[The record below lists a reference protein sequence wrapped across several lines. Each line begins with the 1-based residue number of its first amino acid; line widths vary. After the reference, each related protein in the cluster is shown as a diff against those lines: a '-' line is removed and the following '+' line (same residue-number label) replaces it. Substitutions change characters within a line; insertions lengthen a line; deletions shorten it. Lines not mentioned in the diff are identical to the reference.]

1 MGAGFFS
8 GLGDVVDTRIQ
19 NNIKWTR
26 DNYTDNKNKAT
37 KMGAAITT
45 NTNKELTDLTEILN
59 KASTLN
65 IPKSALNGA
74 YKDGSFA
81 GLKKFVNTIASR
93 DDLRPADHRQIYK
106 AASAYADGADVDF
119 NMVLKRALDVV
130 PRGGS
135 AKNTKSSWLAAMI
148 GLGRE
153 GEGPITS
160 TGPFGELSQSQ
171 TQRAFSQI
179 GSPYSEDTT
188 LDNIKFPEVRIDIE
202 DASRIIASLNKNIK
216 LSKKNVVSTLVKART
231 KKPLSDIDARK
242 QQGLLLRE
250 LENLD
255 VSQPLAQ
262 EQFAERV
269 EELNRQYLKDPQYVG
284 ANNVNTATLTSHG
297 RIISSPYELL
307 ASTYQTDERLIFQN
321 FALTD
326 NFKNNYRSY
335 LNSLPKFNTREEAK
349 ENITQTSSGS
359 KLNRTYPITNYIFVG
374 EELMKASEL

>member
-8 GLGDVVDTRIQ
+8 GLGDVVDTRIL

-74 YKDGSFA
+74 YIDGSFA

-119 NMVLKRALDVV
+119 NMALKRALDVV

-188 LDNIKFPEVRIDIE
+188 LDDIKFPEFRVDIE
-202 DASRIIASLNKNIK
+202 DVSRVMTKYKDNIK
-216 LSKKNVVSTLVKART
+216 LSKKNVVGALVKAMN
-231 KKPLSDIDARK
+231 KYPLADEAARSK
-242 QQGLLLRE
+242 QFTLKQE

-269 EELNRQYLKDPQYVG
+269 EELNRQYLKDPQFVG

-307 ASTYQTDERLIFQN
+307 ASVYQTDERLIFQS

>member
-8 GLGDVVDTRIQ
+8 GLGDVVDTRIL

-74 YKDGSFA
+74 YIDGSFA

-119 NMVLKRALDVV
+119 NMALKRALDVV

-188 LDNIKFPEVRIDIE
+188 LDDIKFPEFRVDIE
-202 DASRIIASLNKNIK
+202 DVSRVMTKYKDNIK
-216 LSKKNVVSTLVKART
+216 LSKKNVVGALVKAMN
-231 KKPLSDIDARK
+231 KYPLADEAARSK
-242 QQGLLLRE
+242 QFTLKQE

-269 EELNRQYLKDPQYVG
+269 EELNRQYLKDPQFVG

-307 ASTYQTDERLIFQN
+307 ASVYQTDERLIFQS

-349 ENITQTSSGS
+349 KNITQTSNGS

>member
-8 GLGDVVDTRIQ
+8 GLGDVVDTRIL

-45 NTNKELTDLTEILN
+45 NTNKELTDLTDILN

-130 PRGGS
+130 PRGGD
-135 AKNTKSSWLAAMI
+135 ANTTKSSWLAAMI

-171 TQRAFSQI
+171 TQAAFSQI

-188 LDNIKFPEVRIDIE
+188 LDDIKFPEVRVDIE
-202 DASRIIASLNKNIK
+202 DVSRVMTKYKDDIK
-216 LSKKNVVSTLVKART
+216 LSKKNVVGALVTAMNRYPLATEAARSKQFTL
-231 KKPLSDIDARK
+231 K
-242 QQGLLLRE
+242 QE

-284 ANNVNTATLTSHG
+284 ANNVSTATLTSHG

-359 KLNRTYPITNYIFVG
+359 KLNRTYPISNYIFVG

>member
-1 MGAGFFS
+1 MGAGVFS
-8 GLGDVVDTRIQ
+8 GLGDVVDTRIL

-45 NTNKELTDLTEILN
+45 NTNKELTDLTDILN

-130 PRGGS
+130 PRGGD
-135 AKNTKSSWLAAMI
+135 ANTTKSSWLAAMI

-171 TQRAFSQI
+171 TQAAFSQI

-188 LDNIKFPEVRIDIE
+188 LDDIKFPEVRVDIE
-202 DASRIIASLNKNIK
+202 DVSRVMTKYKDDIK
-216 LSKKNVVSTLVKART
+216 LSKKNVVGALVTAMNRYPLATEAARSKQFTL
-231 KKPLSDIDARK
+231 K
-242 QQGLLLRE
+242 QE

-284 ANNVNTATLTSHG
+284 ANNVSTATLTSHG

-359 KLNRTYPITNYIFVG
+359 KLNRTYPISNYIFVG